1 MRSSVRWLNDI
12 LIKNIYMGIEWREEL
27 ILICYERMIKEN
39 NEWGYRMRIKI
50 ETMTDELWICNL
62 ITNIDMNLRI

>member
-27 ILICYERMIKEN
+27 ILICYERMINRREKWGSRIIEIEDNDMTELYMIN
-39 NEWGYRMRIKI
+39 NWYEFM
-50 ETMTDELWICNL
+50 
-62 ITNIDMNLRI
+62 MNLR